1 MERDCHIKNVLIWG
15 TSCKQNVEKFS
26 SLWGIC
32 CKQNIENILMWSIS
46 CKQNVQKV
54 SAVML
59 FQLKNSFCKIL
70 WFSNFIVVS
79 HSVLITE
86 DNIPGGHAGSFIKG
100 LFNRTLASA
109 LFSSQ
114 KFQCVQSY
122 EKPGWLSYWDLGN
135 RDGNFPVWTHQSD
148 WPEQNY
154 FNKIASLPHH
164 SGKIDIIILL
174 YVYTLEVCRL
184 IL

>member
-54 SAVML
+54 STVML
-59 FQLKNSFCKIL
+59 FQLKNSFYKIL

-86 DNIPGGHAGSFIKG
+86 DNIPGGMPGASLRASSTGLSLRHSFLHKNFNVFSHMRSRAGSVTEISVTGMGIFRYE
-100 LFNRTLASA
+100 RTSLT
-109 LFSSQ
+109 
-114 KFQCVQSY
+114 
-122 EKPGWLSYWDLGN
+122 D
-135 RDGNFPVWTHQSD
+135 R
-148 WPEQNY
+148 
-154 FNKIASLPHH
+154 NKTIST
-164 SGKIDIIILL
+164 K
-174 YVYTLEVCRL
+174 
-184 IL
+184 

>member
-54 SAVML
+54 STVML
-59 FQLKNSFCKIL
+59 FQLKTSFYKIL

-86 DNIPGGHAGSFIKG
+86 DNIPGGACRELHLGPLQPDSRFGTLFFIKISMCSVIWEAG
-100 LFNRTLASA
+100 LA
-109 LFSSQ
+109 Q
-114 KFQCVQSY
+114 
-122 EKPGWLSYWDLGN
+122 
-135 RDGNFPVWTHQSD
+135 
-148 WPEQNY
+148 
-154 FNKIASLPHH
+154 
-164 SGKIDIIILL
+164 LL
-174 YVYTLEVCRL
+174 RSR
-184 IL
+184 